1 MWFRLV
7 ILMLIIGI
15 IPVVVIRETIL
26 SGNELRAVS
35 ARSDNLL
42 GSTKRVAGDIGKS
55 GFFDSGYDLVIEG
68 EITQLADF
76 YEGRAFVVNTE
87 HKIIFDTQGGNE
99 DMVREYISPEYTKA
113 LKGSPEVVT
122 DTNGGRVICAC
133 PIKVKDS
140 KEETAIKGVLVV
152 AGSLDRVLL
161 DTKEAR
167 DKTLIYLVCICLVV
181 VLLIL
186 LTAFWYMIPMRN
198 FKREALNF
206 AEGYEDELKDV
217 GGYAEL
223 SEITG
228 ALNEAV
234 ARFKRQDE
242 SRDEFVSNVSHELKT
257 PITSMKVLADSLLA
271 QPEVPS
277 ELYREFLSDIA
288 REIDRENNI
297 ITNLLTLVRL
307 DNKEMFEVKSVN
319 INDLLEFILK
329 TLRPIATQRNIELM
343 MESFRPVIA
352 EVDEAK
358 LNTALTNLIENG
370 VKYNKEGGYVHVT
383 LNADHQYFYV
393 RIEDS
398 GIGIPESE
406 LENVFERFYRVD
418 KSHSKEISGTGL
430 GLAIVKNIILLHR
443 GSIKVNSTPG
453 EGSTFNVMIPLTY
466 VK

>member
-1 MWFRLV
+1 
-7 ILMLIIGI
+7 
-15 IPVVVIRETIL
+15 
-26 SGNELRAVS
+26 
-35 ARSDNLL
+35 
-42 GSTKRVAGDIGKS
+42 
-55 GFFDSGYDLVIEG
+55 
-68 EITQLADF
+68 
-76 YEGRAFVVNTE
+76 
-87 HKIIFDTQGGNE
+87 
-99 DMVREYISPEYTKA
+99 
-113 LKGSPEVVT
+113 
-122 DTNGGRVICAC
+122 
-133 PIKVKDS
+133 
-140 KEETAIKGVLVV
+140 
-152 AGSLDRVLL
+152 
-161 DTKEAR
+161 
-167 DKTLIYLVCICLVV
+167 
-181 VLLIL
+181 
-186 LTAFWYMIPMRN
+186 MIPMRN

>member
-1 MWFRLV
+1 M
-7 ILMLIIGI
+7 
-15 IPVVVIRETIL
+15 
-26 SGNELRAVS
+26 
-35 ARSDNLL
+35 
-42 GSTKRVAGDIGKS
+42 
-55 GFFDSGYDLVIEG
+55 
-68 EITQLADF
+68 
-76 YEGRAFVVNTE
+76 
-87 HKIIFDTQGGNE
+87 
-99 DMVREYISPEYTKA
+99 
-113 LKGSPEVVT
+113 
-122 DTNGGRVICAC
+122 
-133 PIKVKDS
+133 
-140 KEETAIKGVLVV
+140 
-152 AGSLDRVLL
+152 
-161 DTKEAR
+161 
-167 DKTLIYLVCICLVV
+167 
-181 VLLIL
+181 
-186 LTAFWYMIPMRN
+186 
-198 FKREALNF
+198 
-206 AEGYEDELKDV
+206 
-217 GGYAEL
+217 
-223 SEITG
+223 
-228 ALNEAV
+228 
-234 ARFKRQDE
+234 
-242 SRDEFVSNVSHELKT
+242 
-257 PITSMKVLADSLLA
+257 A